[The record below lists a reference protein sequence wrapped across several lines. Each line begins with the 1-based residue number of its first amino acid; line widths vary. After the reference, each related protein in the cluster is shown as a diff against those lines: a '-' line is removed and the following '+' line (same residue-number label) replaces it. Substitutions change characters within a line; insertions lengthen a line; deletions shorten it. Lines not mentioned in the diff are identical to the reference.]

1 MFIQTHQ
8 VQSYLHSVRQRFSE
22 AHIPDVSPV
31 AKAIAA
37 ATKNAD
43 IHGLEALA
51 KACAEASEMARLRKQ
66 EVVAQLFD
74 EHRSAALNARETL
87 L

>member
-8 VQSYLHSVRQRFSE
+8 VQSYLHAARQRFSE
-22 AHIPDVSPV
+22 AHIPDASPV

-37 ATKNAD
+37 AIQNAD

-66 EVVAQLFD
+66 EGVANLFD
-74 EHRSAALNARETL
+74 EHRTAALNAREAL